1 MSRARASG
9 PLEGPLLQREI
20 TLLLAIYLAE
30 DGSWVFYA
38 RRDGMRIGSC
48 HPNWHQN
55 TRAPGDGYR
64 TIIAGCLE
72 SVPKINHKI
81 ILEMNVHTPYQRMVV
96 HRD

>member
-20 TLLLAIYLAE
+20 MLLLAIYLAE

-38 RRDGMRIGSC
+38 REDGMRIGSC

-55 TRAPGDGYR
+55 TRAPGVSWSSHDTHR
-64 TIIAGCLE
+64 MNMNLIV
-72 SVPKINHKI
+72 VPP
-81 ILEMNVHTPYQRMVV
+81 T
-96 HRD
+96 